1 MPTPTQPDEP
11 TVPPAA
17 SSLTL
22 IPLWT
27 SVLTFALGLDML
39 DVLLE
44 HVSFGRIPAF
54 ALGVPLLAFGLIEA
68 LRRLA
73 GQFMSYRQEFI
84 IVGVGCSANVLT
96 LAFNL
101 ARQLD
106 DSASLVTHLAVAVP
120 LVLAYVGWGVFWLRY
135 WAKS

>member
-1 MPTPTQPDEP
+1 M
-11 TVPPAA
+11 PPAA
-17 SSLTL
+17 SRLTL

-27 SVLTFALGLDML
+27 SVLTFALGLDLL
-39 DVLLE
+39 DILLE

-54 ALGVPLLAFGLIEA
+54 VLGVPLLAFGLVEA
-68 LRRLA
+68 LKRLA
-73 GQFMSYRQEFI
+73 GQFMSYGQAFV

-96 LAFNL
+96 LAFSL
-101 ARQLD
+101 AGQLGGS
-106 DSASLVTHLAVAVP
+106 DSLATLLAVGVP